1 MTIERESRRSDVY
14 LGDGIS
20 RYLSFGFK
28 VFLPTEIAVVLN
40 ENGVERTL
48 SHGHGC
54 MVSLNAE
61 QDVQPGGTVRLDT
74 PLPIGSKA
82 VVLSNVRPLQ
92 QVDLTNQGGFY
103 PDVLNAV
110 HDRLTIL
117 IQQLMDT
124 QARMP
129 QVPATNDA
137 TGQDL
142 TRQIMELS
150 SSLPEVL
157 RLLNG
162 EELKKLLNLLKNK
175 PNLGGVELSSAVN
188 SVREDVAAT
197 SKAVKTAYDKAVS
210 AASSAGE
217 AKDEAAAAKQAADGK
232 APASHTHTAAQIS
245 DWDTAL
251 AQSVSQAVAGA
262 FPAQKADNGYLK
274 LPNGLILQWG
284 KVASGWPGEGPYT
297 VTFPIAFPNKCVN
310 TQVTMWSDG
319 RKGLV
324 NLDLTIPV
332 GTVRPASFDALFN
345 GIGFQGATAA
355 DFKGFYWFA
364 IGY

>member
-14 LGDGIS
+14 LGDGTS
-20 RYLSFGFK
+20 RHLSFSFK

-54 MVSLNAE
+54 MVSLNAN
-61 QDVQPGGTVRLDT
+61 QDVQPGGTVQLDA
-74 PLPIGSKA
+74 PLPTGSKA

-110 HDRLTIL
+110 HDRLTML
-117 IQQLMDT
+117 IQQLMELQERT
-124 QARMP
+124 P
-129 QVPATNDA
+129 QVPATDSI
-137 TGQDL
+137 TGKEL
-142 TRQIMELS
+142 GRQIVELS
-150 SSLPEVL
+150 RSLPEAL
-157 RLLNG
+157 RLLTSD
-162 EELKKLLNLLKNK
+162 EFKKLLALIKAN

-188 SVREDVAAT
+188 SVREDVAAS
-197 SKAVKTAYDKAVS
+197 SKAVKIAYDKAVAAAR
-210 AASSAGE
+210 AASD

-262 FPAQKADNGYLK
+262 FSAQKADNGYLK

-297 VTFPIAFPNKCVN
+297 VTFPIAFPNKCLN
-310 TQVTMWSDG
+310 TQVTAWSDG
-319 RKGLV
+319 RKGSV
-324 NLDLTIPV
+324 NLDITIPV
-332 GTVRPASFDALFN
+332 GTIRPVSFDALFN
-345 GIGFQGATAA
+345 GIGFQGSTAA
-355 DFKGFYWFA
+355 DLKGFYWFA